1 MACDILLTLSG
12 PGFLSSVPTWAEVSG
27 NLFSMVCL
35 FLSPF
40 AHCEQ
45 LFWFSFFILVF
56 FLYSDASHCQR
67 GSAEISAVSKGVWWS
82 KYRSYNEYVLL
93 QISKKSMSPFL
104 IDAISHSL
112 NKSFGNGGQIIHF
125 WSLSCLALL
134 HDL

>member
-45 LFWFSFFILVF
+45 LFWFSFFILMPRIAKEALQR
-56 FLYSDASHCQR
+56 FLLSLKESGGANTEATMNMYYC
-67 GSAEISAVSKGVWWS
+67 
-82 KYRSYNEYVLL
+82 KYRRS
-93 QISKKSMSPFL
+93 Q
-104 IDAISHSL
+104 
-112 NKSFGNGGQIIHF
+112 
-125 WSLSCLALL
+125 CLPS
-134 HDL
+134 